1 MTESRA
7 ALLAVDGGDSKTDV
21 VVVDRAGRLL
31 GAARLAGS
39 SHLGLGRESAADA
52 LDRAIGRACAQAGID
67 PSRRPVAQTGVYCLA
82 GADLP
87 IDHRRIAGELA
98 GHRWTVRNLVRN
110 DTFAVLRA
118 GTDLGWGVGVV
129 CGTGMNCSGVGPD
142 GRIVRFAAL
151 GELSGDLAA
160 GGGWLGRRA
169 LGVAV
174 RARDGRGPRTALER
188 SIPAHFQMSSP
199 AAVMEAIYVGRLDE
213 RELLSLPPLVF
224 KAASA
229 GDRVAQQMLDEV
241 ADEVVGM
248 ATATIRRLRVAS
260 RAVEVILGGGI
271 FRSEDGSFVGRIGD
285 GIRSV
290 APSASV
296 KRLEAPPVLGAALM
310 GLDELHATAPARA
323 RLRGALSH
331 MRMNRVR

>member
-1 MTESRA
+1 MAESRP

-21 VVVDRAGRLL
+21 VVVDRSGRLL

-52 LDRAIGRACAQAGID
+52 LEQAIARACTRAGVD
-67 PSRRPVAQTGVYCLA
+67 PRRRPVAETGVYCLA

-87 IDHRRIAGELA
+87 VDHRRISDELA
-98 GHRWTVRNLVRN
+98 RHRWTARNLVRN

-118 GTDLGWGVGVV
+118 GTDNGWGVGVV
-129 CGTGMNCSGVGPD
+129 CGTGMNCSGIGPD
-142 GRIVRFAAL
+142 GRVVRFAAL

-188 SIPAHFQMSSP
+188 LVPAHFHMSSP
-199 AAVMEAIYVGRLDE
+199 AAVMEAIYVGRLE
-213 RELLSLPPLVF
+213 ARELLNLPPLVF
-224 KAASA
+224 KAASG
-229 GDRVAQQMLDEV
+229 GDQVAQRMLDDV
-241 ADEVVGM
+241 ADEVVSM

-260 RAVEVILGGGI
+260 RAVEVVLGGGI
-271 FRSEDGSFVGRIGD
+271 FRSEDGSFAGRIDD
-285 GIRSV
+285 GIREV
-290 APSASV
+290 APSARV
-296 KRLEAPPVLGAALM
+296 KRLEAPPVLGAALI
-310 GLDELHATAPARA
+310 GLDELHATGPART
-323 RLRGALSH
+323 RLRGNLTHA
-331 MRMNRVR
+331 RMGRVR

>member
-1 MTESRA
+1 MADSRA

-21 VVVDRAGRLL
+21 VVADRAGKLL

-39 SHLGLGRESAADA
+39 SHLGLGRETAVTA
-52 LDRAIGRACAQAGID
+52 LEQAIGRACAGAGID
-67 PSRRPVAQTGVYCLA
+67 PQQRPIAETGVYCLA

-98 GHRWTVRNLVRN
+98 GHRWTARNLVRN

-118 GTDLGWGVGVV
+118 GTDRGWGVGVV
-129 CGTGMNCSGVGPD
+129 CGTGLNCSGIGPD

-174 RARDGRGPRTALER
+174 RARDGRGPRTVLEQLV
-188 SIPAHFQMSSP
+188 PTHFRMASP
-199 AAVMEAIYVGRLDE
+199 AAVMEAIYVGRLDA

-224 KAASA
+224 KAASQ

-260 RAVEVILGGGI
+260 KDVEVILGGGI
-271 FRSEDGSFVGRIGD
+271 FRSEDGAFVDRIRD
-285 GIRSV
+285 GIRAV
-290 APSASV
+290 ATSARIT
-296 KRLEAPPVLGAALM
+296 RLEAPPVLGAALM
-310 GLDELHATAPARA
+310 GLDELQATGPARA
-323 RLRGALSH
+323 RLRGALTH
-331 MRMNRVR
+331 ARMRRIR

>member
-1 MTESRA
+1 MADSRA

-21 VVVDRAGRLL
+21 VVVDRAGNLM

-39 SHLGLGRESAADA
+39 SHLGLGRETAVTA
-52 LDRAIGRACAQAGID
+52 LEHAIGRACAGAGID
-67 PSRRPVAQTGVYCLA
+67 PQQRPIAKTGVYCLA

-98 GHRWTVRNLVRN
+98 GHRWTSRNLVRN

-118 GTDLGWGVGVV
+118 GTDRGWGVGVV
-129 CGTGMNCSGVGPD
+129 CGTGMNCSGIAPD

-174 RARDGRGPRTALER
+174 RARDGRGPRTALEHLV
-188 SIPAHFQMSSP
+188 PAHFGMPSP
-199 AAVMEAIYVGRLDE
+199 AAVMEGIYVGRLED
-213 RELLSLPPLVF
+213 RELLNLPPLVF
-224 KAASA
+224 KAASQ
-229 GDRVAQQMLDEV
+229 GDTVAQQMLDEV

-260 RAVEVILGGGI
+260 KDVEVILGGGI
-271 FRSEDGSFVGRIGD
+271 FRSEDGAFVDRIRD
-285 GIRSV
+285 GIRAV
-290 APSASV
+290 AKSARIT
-296 KRLEAPPVLGAALM
+296 RLEAPPVLGAALM
-310 GLDELHATAPARA
+310 GLDELQATGRARA
-323 RLRGALSH
+323 RLRAALTH
-331 MRMNRVR
+331 ARMGRTR